1 MERLS
6 FNHKIIFKTFEEKF
20 LINLYELSVCGF
32 VISFVM
38 ALLYVADVIDY
49 IDAQTENSIN
59 KTDTVHVYGCDM
71 YPNKAHCELV
81 PNKFDSFEIGNVSSI
96 AYTATNDN
104 PLLVNGKIGSAL
116 KLYASH
122 LESVEI
128 SNKNE
133 INPNVFSI
141 SFWAKSMPDLG
152 PDFYQGDILS
162 HTSADLNSGW
172 FVHSTRIPNTSD
184 QSLRFVTAND
194 QGNQF
199 STSAVH
205 LTSDKFY
212 HIVAT
217 FDGLYLSIYENGDL
231 LGKTRFVGT
240 YIPNPNVP
248 LKIGG
253 SAYGPTS
260 NPWSGIIDDLRLYN
274 KSLSENQIK
283 EILANNPN
291 IDNNND
297 SLIGHW
303 SFDGTT
309 GDVSNHNNDGRL
321 TTMISSMA
329 FAPDG
334 RLFFSEKNTGKI
346 RIMKNNQVLDTPFVT
361 ISDHYINWE
370 QGLLGLTIDPNFQE
384 NHFLYLYY
392 TSINNN
398 TGEPFNR
405 VVRFT
410 DNNNKGVAMNVLID
424 KIPASKGYHSGGA
437 MAFGK
442 DDKLYITVG
451 DAASPCRCVQQNS
464 SSLLGKVLRINR
476 DGTIPSDNPYPNSP
490 VYNLGHRNM
499 YGIAFDDQGF
509 GIVTENGATLY
520 DEINGVEIGNYG
532 YPEFQPPDKSPTL
545 SNSSIKPIRSY
556 WQVIAPTQAIYYQG
570 TNITELTRKF
580 LFGSDTSG
588 QIYALGLDNENKSII
603 TEEKINLNHHPY
615 EPVIAIAESPDGEIY
630 YGGYSVYKLHN
641 VDTTHKKQILFPI
654 ETTSSHN
661 VNVDYV
667 EIDLTQKKIS
677 ISFNPYIA
685 AKNTLSSSS
694 ELVLRFPRQLIE
706 DVSSVSAIYSQ
717 TEMQLPYTVS
727 EDKEFL
733 YLAIQNTPNDSEP
746 PTISITSPPYPPTLP
761 SVPTKTI
768 IVNGTAFDTG
778 SGIQK
783 VEAFVHTFPFDNK
796 YPFTLAIPASQ
807 GNWSKWSIPLNITT
821 PGYHRILVQATDG
834 AGNQNWDEV
843 VVTVPSSPFTID
855 KITVD
860 SEPPTI
866 SITSP
871 PYPPTLP
878 SVPTKTIIVNGTA
891 FDTGSGIQKVEVF
904 INKFPFDGSHQRES
918 IATPLSP
925 GNWSKWSIPLNI
937 TTPGY
942 YKADVCTSDISS
954 NYSCDELIINIPSTK
969 KDGQDKSRI
978 AFVDPIFTHTA
989 YNGNNGSAFYEF
1001 YFKYP
1006 STPIG
1011 EKIKNDL
1018 HLLKDIPVST
1028 RQDIP
1033 VNATTTLNASIATLD
1048 ADERLYITPFIEHVE
1063 EFVENGTISLI
1074 RDEDIHHGYIF
1085 TDDGGNAYDVIF
1097 LLHDE
1102 YMTQNGYDNLKRFV
1116 ANGGTIVFLDGN
1128 IFYAE
1133 VSYDENK
1140 HSISL
1145 LKGHD
1150 WAVGDDFATKSIS
1163 ERWYR
1168 ENKEWMGSNF
1178 LPNDI
1183 TDPVYFKNNPF
1194 NYSHFEENYVSN
1206 PNSTILVDYNVG
1218 FGEDYP
1224 YYSHK
1229 DVKIATYEKSYG
1241 RGKVIMIGLHA
1252 QNLANNKE
1260 FKKFF
1265 DNTILPHALAP
1276 VYNIPFE
1283 DKDYGIYWQMAS
1295 SNISNIRIDN
1305 SSKTLIIDL
1314 DKPLSNQQFNE
1325 HLFII
1330 LPKQLID
1337 IVTDGTAGK
1346 FIVSVNGKVVQ
1357 YSELSNNLAERGL
1370 LIPIFPTAKE
1380 IQIVGNYLAP

>member
-1 MERLS
+1 LS
-6 FNHKIIFKTFEEKF
+6 FNHSIFFKTDEEE
-20 LINLYELSVCGF
+20 LSINLYKLSVYAFIVSF
-32 VISFVM
+32 VIGS
-38 ALLYVADVIDY
+38 LYVDHVIRY
-49 IDAQTENSIN
+49 SDAQMENGISMKDMIR
-59 KTDTVHVYGCDM
+59 VYGCDM
-71 YPNKAHCELV
+71 FPYKIHCEPV
-81 PNKFDSFEIGNVSSI
+81 PNKFDSFEIGNLSSL
-96 AYTATNDN
+96 AYTATNDK
-104 PLLVNGKIGSAL
+104 PLIVDGKIGLAL
-116 KLYASH
+116 KMYANR
-122 LESVEI
+122 LESIEI
-128 SNKNE
+128 SNKND
-133 INPNVFSI
+133 INSDVFSI

-152 PDFYQGDILS
+152 PEFYQGDILS
-162 HTSADLNSGW
+162 HANADLNSGW
-172 FVHSTRIPNTSD
+172 FLDTIRIPNTSD
-184 QSLRFVTAND
+184 QSLRFVVLND
-194 QGNQF
+194 GANQF
-199 STSAVH
+199 STNEAH
-205 LTSDKFY
+205 LSSDKFY

-231 LGKTRFVGT
+231 LGKTRFNGT
-240 YIPNPNVP
+240 YISNPNVP
-248 LKIGG
+248 LRIGG
-253 SAYGPTS
+253 DAYGLTS

-283 EILANNPN
+283 ELFANNYN
-291 IDNNND
+291 IDNNNND
-297 SLIGHW
+297 GLIGHW

-309 GDVSNHNNDGRL
+309 RDVSNHNNDGRL
-321 TTMISSMA
+321 TTVISSMA

-334 RLFFSEKNTGKI
+334 RLFFSEKNTGNI
-346 RIMKNNQVLDTPFVT
+346 RIMKNNRVLDTPFVT

-392 TSINNN
+392 TSINNDI
-398 TGEPFNR
+398 GEPFNR

-410 DNNNKGVAMNVLID
+410 ENNNKSAAMNVLID

-451 DAASPCRCVQQNS
+451 DAASPCWCVQQNS

-499 YGIAFDDQGF
+499 YGIAFDDKGF
-509 GIVTENGATLY
+509 GIVTENGASLY
-520 DEINGVEIGNYG
+520 DEINGIEKGNYG
-532 YPEFQPPDKSPTL
+532 YPVFQPPNKSPAL

-570 TNITELTRKF
+570 TNITELTGEF
-580 LFGSDTSG
+580 LFGSDMSG
-588 QIYALGLDNENKSII
+588 QIYALDLDNHNKSII
-603 TEEKINLNHHPY
+603 TEERINLKHYPY

-630 YGGYSVYKLHN
+630 YGGYNIYKLHN
-641 VDTTHKKQILFPI
+641 IDISHKKQISFPI
-654 ETTSSHN
+654 EIASSYN
-661 VNVDYV
+661 VNIDFV
-667 EIDLTQKKIS
+667 EIDLKQKRIS

-685 AKNTLSSSS
+685 TRNTLSSSS
-694 ELVLRFPRQLIE
+694 SLFGVKFPIDLIE
-706 DVSSVSAIYSQ
+706 NISSVSAIFDQ
-717 TEMQLPYTVS
+717 TEKQLSYTVS
-727 EDKEFL
+727 KDKEFS
-733 YLAIQNTPNDSEP
+733 YLVIHNTFTDSEP

-768 IVNGTAFDTG
+768 IINGTAFDTG

-796 YPFTLAIPASQ
+796 YPFKLATPASP

-821 PGYHRILVQATDG
+821 PGYHRILVQATDS
-834 AGNQNWDEV
+834 AGNQNWNEV
-843 VVTVPSSPFTID
+843 VVNVPSSPFTID

-878 SVPTKTIIVNGTA
+878 SVPTKTIIINGTA

-904 INKFPFDGSHQRES
+904 VNKFPFDESNQRES

-942 YKADVCTSDISS
+942 YKVDVCASDISS
-954 NYSCDELIINIPSTK
+954 NRGCDELIINIPLTK
-969 KDGQDKSRI
+969 KNGQDKSRI

-989 YNGNNGSAFYEF
+989 YNSNNGSAFYDF

-1011 EKIKNDL
+1011 EKIRNDL
-1018 HLLKDIPVST
+1018 QLLKDIPVST

-1033 VNATTTLNASIATLD
+1033 VNATTILNASIGALD
-1048 ADERLYITPFIEHVE
+1048 TDEKRYFTPFIEHVE
-1063 EFVENGTISLI
+1063 GFVENGTIALI

-1085 TDDGGNAYDVIF
+1085 ADDGSNAYDVIF
-1097 LLHDE
+1097 LLHSE

-1116 ANGGTIVFLDGN
+1116 GNGGTIVFLDGN

-1133 VSYDENK
+1133 VSYDENN

-1163 ERWYR
+1163 ERWFR
-1168 ENKEWMGSNF
+1168 ENKEWIGSNF

-1206 PNSTILVDYNVG
+1206 PNSTILVDYNVD

-1229 DVKIATYEKSYG
+1229 DVKIATYEKNYG
-1241 RGKVIMIGLHA
+1241 RGKIIMIGLHA
-1252 QNLANNKE
+1252 QNLANNTE
-1260 FKKFF
+1260 FLKFF
-1265 DNTILPHALAP
+1265 DNAILPHALAP
-1276 VYNIPFE
+1276 AYNLTF
-1283 DKDYGIYWQMAS
+1283 DDRDYTIYWQLAPN
-1295 SNISNIRIDN
+1295 NISNIRIDN
-1305 SSKTLIIDL
+1305 NSKSLFIDL
-1314 DKPLSNQQFNE
+1314 DTPISDREPNE

-1330 LPKQLID
+1330 LPKKLID
-1337 IVTDGTAGK
+1337 IVTDEAAGK
-1346 FIVSVNGKVVQ
+1346 FIVSVNGKEVQ
-1357 YSELSNNLAERGL
+1357 YNEVSNNLMERSL
-1370 LIPIFPTAKE
+1370 LIPLFPTAKE
-1380 IQIVGNYLAP
+1380 IQIVGSYLAP